1 MAENAKKAILEV
13 RDLHLHYGKIHALN
27 GVSLD
32 VYPGEIVSLIGSN
45 GAGKT
50 TLLRTISGLLG
61 KNSGGTITFDG
72 QRIDGMA
79 GEKIVARGLAQ
90 VLESRMVFPLLTV
103 RENLEMGAFLI
114 KDKKRIADN
123 MEYCFTLFPRLKE
136 REKQNA
142 GTLSGGEQQ
151 MVAVSRA
158 LMSNPKLLML
168 DEPSMG
174 LAPLV
179 VQDIFNIIRKVNQD
193 GTTVL
198 LVEQN
203 ANAALKIA
211 HRAYVQE
218 LGSIVKYGPA
228 EEIANDDIVRKTY
241 LGIT

>member
-1 MAENAKKAILEV
+1 
-13 RDLHLHYGKIHALN
+13 
-27 GVSLD
+27 
-32 VYPGEIVSLIGSN
+32 
-45 GAGKT
+45 
-50 TLLRTISGLLG
+50 
-61 KNSGGTITFDG
+61 
-72 QRIDGMA
+72 
-79 GEKIVARGLAQ
+79 
-90 VLESRMVFPLLTV
+90 MVFPLLTV
-103 RENLEMGAFLI
+103 RENLEMGAFLL
-114 KDKKRIADN
+114 KDKKRINDN
-123 MEYCFTLFPRLKE
+123 MEYCFSLFPRLKE

-158 LMSNPKLLML
+158 LMSNPKVLML

-179 VQDIFNIIRKVNQD
+179 VQDIFNIIKKVNED

-218 LGSIVKYGPA
+218 LGAIVKSGPA
-228 EEIANDDIVRKTY
+228 SEIANDDIVRKTY
-241 LGIT
+241 LGIS

>member
-1 MAENAKKAILEV
+1 MEPILSV
-13 RDLHLHYGKIHALN
+13 SNLHYHYGKIHALN
-27 GVSLD
+27 GVSFD

-61 KNSGGTITFDG
+61 KNSGGSITFKG
-72 QRIDGMA
+72 KRIDSVQPHRIMA
-79 GEKIVARGLAQ
+79 DGLVQ

-103 RENLEMGAFLI
+103 KENLMMGAFLV
-114 KDKKRIADN
+114 KDKKRVSDN
-123 MEYCFTLFPRLKE
+123 IEYCYNLFPRLKE

-151 MVAVSRA
+151 MVAVARA
-158 LMSNPKLLML
+158 LMSNPTLLML

-179 VQDIFNIIRKVNQD
+179 VKDIFSTIQKVNDD
-193 GTTVL
+193 GVTVL

-211 HRAYVQE
+211 DRAYVQE
-218 LGSIVKYGPA
+218 LGGIVKSGDA
-228 EEIANDDIVRKTY
+228 DEIANDEIVKKTY
-241 LGIT
+241 LGIV

>member
-1 MAENAKKAILEV
+1 MAMEPILSV
-13 RDLHLHYGKIHALN
+13 RDLDFHYGEIHALDH
-27 GVSLD
+27 VSFD

-61 KNSGGTITFDG
+61 KNTGGTIYFMG
-72 QRIDGMA
+72 QRIDDMPA
-79 GEKIVARGLAQ
+79 HKIAELNLLQ
-90 VLESRMVFPLLTV
+90 VLEGRMVFPLLTV
-103 RENLEMGAFLI
+103 KENLMMGAFLK
-114 KDKKRIADN
+114 KDKKWINDKI
-123 MEYCFTLFPRLKE
+123 EYCYNLFPRLRE

-151 MVAVSRA
+151 MVAVARA
-158 LMSNPKLLML
+158 LLGEPKLLML

-179 VQDIFNIIRKVNQD
+179 VKDIFETIQKINKD
-193 GTTVL
+193 GVTIL

-211 HRAYVQE
+211 NRAYVQE
-218 LGSIVKYGPA
+218 LGKIVKEGPA
-228 EEIANDDIVRKTY
+228 QELAQDDSVRRTY
-241 LGIT
+241 LGIS

>member
-1 MAENAKKAILEV
+1 MEPILSV
-13 RDLHLHYGKIHALN
+13 KDLYFNYGKIRALN
-27 GVSLD
+27 GVTVD

-61 KNSGGTITFDG
+61 KNAGGYITFKG
-72 QRIDGMA
+72 ERIDRMQPH
-79 GEKIVARGLAQ
+79 KIMQLGLVQ

-103 RENLEMGAFLI
+103 KENLQMGAFML
-114 KDKKRIADN
+114 KDKKKIADN
-123 MEYCFTLFPRLKE
+123 MEYCFNLFPRLLE

-151 MVAVSRA
+151 MVAFARA
-158 LMSNPKLLML
+158 LMSNPEVLML

-179 VQDIFNIIRKVNQD
+179 VQDIFDTIVKVNKD
-193 GTTVL
+193 GMTVL

-211 HRAYVQE
+211 NRAYVQE
-218 LGSIVKYGPA
+218 LGNIVKSGPA
-228 EEIANDDIVRKTY
+228 QEIANDDIVKKTY
-241 LGIT
+241 LGIS

>member
-1 MAENAKKAILEV
+1 MADKPILEV
-13 RDLHLHYGKIHALN
+13 RDLHYHYGKIHALN
-27 GVSLD
+27 GVSLE

-61 KNSGGTITFDG
+61 KSSGGSISFEG
-72 QRIDGMA
+72 QRIDGVP
-79 GEKIVARGLAQ
+79 GEKIVARGLVQ

-103 RENLEMGAFLI
+103 RENLEMGAFLL

-123 MEYCFTLFPRLKE
+123 MEYCFSLFPRLKE

-142 GTLSGGEQQ
+142 GNLSGGEQQ

-158 LMSNPKLLML
+158 LMSNPKVLML

-174 LAPLV
+174 LAPMV
-179 VQDIFNIIRKVNQD
+179 VQDIFNIIRKVNRD
-193 GTTVL
+193 GVTVL

-218 LGSIVKYGPA
+218 LGTIVKHGPA
-228 EEIANDDIVRKTY
+228 QEIANDDIVRKTY
-241 LGIT
+241 LGIS

>member
-1 MAENAKKAILEV
+1 MSMEAIMTV
-13 RDLHLHYGKIHALN
+13 RDLNFYYGEIHALDH
-27 GVSLD
+27 VSFD

-61 KNSGGTITFDG
+61 KNDGGSIHYMGT
-72 QRIDGMA
+72 RIDNMQSY
-79 GEKIVARGLAQ
+79 KIAALNLLQ
-90 VLESRMVFPLLTV
+90 VLETRMVFPMLTV
-103 RENLEMGAFLI
+103 KENLMMGAYLK
-114 KDKKRIADN
+114 KDKKKINDK
-123 MEYCFTLFPRLKE
+123 MEYCYNLFPRLLE

-151 MVAVSRA
+151 MVAVARA
-158 LMSNPKLLML
+158 LMGDPKLLML

-179 VQDIFNIIRKVNQD
+179 VKDIFSTIQKINKD
-193 GTTVL
+193 GVTIL

-211 HRAYVQE
+211 NRAYVQE
-218 LGSIVKYGPA
+218 LGKIVKQGSA
-228 EEIANDDIVRKTY
+228 EELANDDSIRKTY
-241 LGIT
+241 LGIS

>member
-1 MAENAKKAILEV
+1 MEAILSV
-13 RDLHLHYGKIHALN
+13 KDLHFHYGKIRALN
-27 GVSLD
+27 GVTVD

-61 KNSGGTITFDG
+61 RNAGGEVNFKGT
-72 QRIDGMA
+72 RIDKMA
-79 GEKIVARGLAQ
+79 PHKIMQLGLVQ

-103 RENLEMGAFLI
+103 KENLQMGAFML
-114 KDKKRIADN
+114 KDKKKINDN
-123 MEYCFTLFPRLKE
+123 MEYCFNLFPRLLE

-151 MVAVSRA
+151 MVAFARA
-158 LMSNPKLLML
+158 LMSNPEVLML

-179 VQDIFNIIRKVNQD
+179 VQDIFDTIVKVNKD
-193 GTTVL
+193 GMTVL

-211 HRAYVQE
+211 NRAYVQE
-218 LGSIVKYGPA
+218 LGHIVKHGEA
-228 EEIANDDIVRKTY
+228 SEIANDDIVKKTY
-241 LGIT
+241 LGIS